1 MRGFI
6 ASITVAA
13 LIVSGFLPTGAGANA
28 GGSGDPK
35 SVAAMRL
42 LANSCAAQK
51 QVAQAVP
58 GSVPDVAPAPSASPS
73 GGPAAPA
80 PPRAPAGPEQLN
92 PPPLATAT
100 PSVTPPPVPT
110 PTAAATASAGPVFVQ
125 RVSPAPSGTP
135 TGTPT
140 AGATAAPS
148 QSLEPSPSPAP
159 LETLG
164 PDQYVVLSDQVTGA
178 NTPGAPADLDGNVN
192 VIYSD
197 GILVADHA
205 HYDGVRYIDLTG
217 HPYIRNRADDSV
229 LHAAS
234 IRFDTITS
242 KAVLLDGSGQT
253 SQGVET
259 GHLFYKARTLTTN
272 ADGKTHGDRAS
283 FTTCERQRAGYHIE
297 AKTLDIFP
305 GDKAVARDAVLYL
318 GGFAVFFLPIL
329 VIPLTHVEGGPGR
342 QTGFLPVI
350 GYSQAEGFYV
360 KARIGFA
367 PSDTY
372 YGYYRIDEETKL
384 GLGLG
389 YVAFFR
395 RKDGKRSV
403 DVNFYR
409 FKSNQGQA
417 DQNNLQIND
426 QENFSRT
433 LRAQFGVNYQGNYA
447 PGVFLP
453 PSYTITGS
461 VVHTGPSESQ
471 SYTFNKY
478 GEGSQQ
484 SSLDLG
490 FIDQRTLSP
499 AVTQGVNVSY
509 TSNTN
514 AYAGAST
521 ASDSLHLN
529 TLTHITTRGV
539 DYDFTIDK
547 TDSTDPS
554 GIDKLPELLVRPHGT
569 LDPGFTL
576 LPITAQFALGEYS
589 EHQPQTTDAA
599 GDTIP
604 GLKTQRAQ
612 AQVTF
617 GPALAHF
624 FGSDFNA
631 SVIATQ
637 DAYGTGDLKAQVQQ
651 NASLT
656 TTLSNHVVNAI
667 TYSEQNSN
675 GPQAE
680 PFKTFDILG
689 GASHQAS
696 DVIRF
701 FNGDI
706 YTLTLEATTLFDRAA
721 QPINYQLNLRPSP
734 RSSLLLGGTWIPGP
748 GNGFPITNVQLIT
761 PLGRGADIEFASNI
775 DWKARGRIES
785 KNIYYRRIIGDCYEL
800 NLAYNQDL
808 KQVTFNVLI
817 LAYPS
822 HSATFGLA
830 TPTSILPG
838 QLNFA
843 TGQ

>member
-1 MRGFI
+1 MPARA
-6 ASITVAA
+6 ASM
-13 LIVSGFLPTGAGANA
+13 AGTSQANA
-28 GGSGDPK
+28 LG
-35 SVAAMRL
+35 L
-42 LANSCAAQK
+42 LSTGCTSAPQI
-51 QVAQAVP
+51 AQAVEGTIP
-58 GSVPDVAPAPSASPS
+58 VSSPSPSPSPS

-80 PPRAPAGPEQLN
+80 PPRAAAGPQQLN
-92 PPPLATAT
+92 PPPLPTTT

-110 PTAAATASAGPVFVQ
+110 PTPSSTASPGPVFVQ
-125 RVSPAPSGTP
+125 RATPQPGASASAGPNPSANPAATPAPT
-135 TGTPT
+135 
-140 AGATAAPS
+140 
-148 QSLEPSPSPAP
+148 
-159 LETLG
+159 ETLG
-164 PDQYVVLSDQVTGA
+164 PNQYVILADDISGA
-178 NTPGAPADLDGNVN
+178 NKVGAPADLNGNVN
-192 VIYSD
+192 VLYAD
-197 GILVADHA
+197 GILVGDHA
-205 HYDGVRYIDLTG
+205 HYDGLRYIDLTG
-217 HPYIRNRADDSV
+217 HPYIRNSADDSI
-229 LHAAS
+229 LHAQS
-234 IRFDTITS
+234 IRFDTLTS
-242 KAVLLDGSGQT
+242 KAVLLNGDGQT

-259 GHLFYKARTLTTN
+259 GHLFYKARTLTTDK
-272 ADGKTHGDRAS
+272 DGVTHGDHAS

-297 AKTLDIFP
+297 AKTLDVFP
-305 GDKAVARDAVLYL
+305 GDKAIARNAVLFL
-318 GGFAVFFLPIL
+318 GGFAVFFLPIV
-329 VIPLTHVEGGPGR
+329 VIPLTHIEGGPGR

-350 GYSQAEGFYV
+350 GYSQTEGFYV
-360 KARIGFA
+360 KAKIGFA

-395 RKDGKRSV
+395 RKDGKRAV

-409 FKSNQGQA
+409 FKSNQGEA

-426 QENFSRT
+426 SENFSRT
-433 LRAQFGVNYQGNYA
+433 LRGQFGVNYQGNYA

-461 VVHTGPSESQ
+461 VVHTGLTESQ

-484 SSLDLG
+484 SSLNLG

-514 AYAGAST
+514 AYAGVSQAIS
-521 ASDSLHLN
+521 SLHFN
-529 TLTHITTRGV
+529 TLTHVTTRGV
-539 DYDFTIDK
+539 DYDLTVDK
-547 TDSTDPS
+547 TESQDPS
-554 GIDKLPELLVRPHGT
+554 GIDKLPELLVRPHGV
-569 LDPGFTL
+569 LDPSFTA
-576 LPITAQFALGEYS
+576 LPITAEIALGEYS
-589 EHQPQTTDAA
+589 EHQEQVINAA
-599 GDTIP
+599 GNTIP
-604 GLKTQRAQ
+604 GLATQRAQ

-624 FGSDFNA
+624 LGSDFNA

-637 DAYGTGDLKAQVQQ
+637 DIYGTGDLKAQVQQ

-656 TTLSNHVVNAI
+656 TTISNHIVNAI

-680 PFKTFDILG
+680 PFKTFDIIG

-696 DVIRF
+696 DVVRI
-701 FNGDI
+701 FNGDV
-706 YTLTLEATTLFDRAA
+706 YTLTLQGSTLFDRAA

-748 GNGFPITNVQLIT
+748 GNGFPITNVQVIT
-761 PLGRGADIEFASNI
+761 PLGRGADIEFAANI

-800 NLAYNQDL
+800 NVAYNQDL

-822 HSATFGLA
+822 HSASFGLA

>member
-1 MRGFI
+1 VRRF
-6 ASITVAA
+6 VAA
-13 LIVSGFLPTGAGANA
+13 IVGFTLIAGSCMPADAIPQTDGPTAL
-28 GGSGDPK
+28 
-35 SVAAMRL
+35 RL
-42 LANSCAAQK
+42 LTSTCQAAGQI
-51 QVAQAVP
+51 AQAVP
-58 GSVPDVAPAPSASPS
+58 GTNEIPSPTPVPSASPS

-80 PPRAPAGPEQLN
+80 PPRAPSGPQQLS
-92 PPPLATAT
+92 PPALPTST

-110 PTAAATASAGPVFVQ
+110 PTPSPAASNGPVFVQ
-125 RVSPAPSGTP
+125 RASPEPSTSPGGVQSPAP
-135 TGTPT
+135 
-140 AGATAAPS
+140 A
-148 QSLEPSPSPAP
+148 PSPA
-159 LETLG
+159 ETLG
-164 PDQYVVLSDQVTGA
+164 PNQYVVLADSISGA
-178 NTPGAPADLDGNVN
+178 NKAGAPADLDGNVN
-192 VIYSD
+192 VIYAD
-197 GILVADHA
+197 GLLVADHA

-217 HPYIRNRADDSV
+217 HPYIRNRADDTI

-234 IRFDTITS
+234 IRFDTLTT
-242 KAVLLDGSGQT
+242 KAVLLDGNGQ
-253 SQGVET
+253 SAQGVET
-259 GHLFYKARTLTTN
+259 GHLYYKARKLTTN
-272 ADGKTHGDRAS
+272 KDGVTHGDHAS
-283 FTTCERQRAGYHIE
+283 FTTCDRQRAGYHIE
-297 AKTLDIFP
+297 AKTLDIYP
-305 GDKAVARDAVLYL
+305 NDRAVAHDAVLYL

-342 QTGFLPVI
+342 ETGFLPII

-360 KARIGFA
+360 KAKIGFA

-384 GLGLG
+384 GIG

-395 RKDGKRSV
+395 RKDGKRAV

-409 FKSNQGQA
+409 FRSNQGQG

-426 QENFSRT
+426 AENWSRT
-433 LRAQFGVNYQGNYA
+433 LRGQFGINYQGNYA

-461 VVHTGPSESQ
+461 VIHTGPAESQ

-478 GEGSQQ
+478 GEGSEQ
-484 SSLDLG
+484 SSLNLG

-499 AVTQGVNVSY
+499 AVTQGVNISY
-509 TSNTN
+509 TGNSN
-514 AYAGAST
+514 AYAGAAQIIDT
-521 ASDSLHLN
+521 FTFN
-529 TLTHITTRGV
+529 TLTHITTSGI
-539 DYDFTIDK
+539 DYDLTFDK
-547 TDSTDPS
+547 TESSEPS

-569 LDPGFTL
+569 LDPGFLL
-576 LPITAQFALGEYS
+576 LPITAQFAVGEYS
-589 EHQPQTTDAA
+589 EHQQQVTDAA
-599 GDTIP
+599 GDTIG
-604 GLKTQRAQ
+604 GLATQRAQ
-612 AQVTF
+612 AQLTF
-617 GPALAHF
+617 GPVLAHF

-651 NASLT
+651 DASLT
-656 TTLSNHVVNAI
+656 TSISNHIVNAI

-680 PFKTFDILG
+680 PFKTFDIIG

-696 DVIRF
+696 DVVRF

-706 YTLTLEATTLFDRAA
+706 YTLTLQSSTLFDRAA
-721 QPINYQLNLRPSP
+721 QPVNYQLNLRPSP
-734 RSSLLLGGTWIPGP
+734 RSSLVVGGTWIPGP

-761 PLGRGADIEFASNI
+761 PFGRGADIEIATNI
-775 DWKARGRIES
+775 DWKARGQLQS

-822 HSATFGLA
+822 HSASFGLGS
-830 TPTSILPG
+830 PQSILPG
-838 QLNFA
+838 QLNYA

>member
-1 MRGFI
+1 M
-6 ASITVAA
+6 
-13 LIVSGFLPTGAGANA
+13 PAGATN
-28 GGSGDPK
+28 
-35 SVAAMRL
+35 VADSRQATALRL
-42 LANSCAAQK
+42 LSAGCERPAL
-51 QVAQAVP
+51 VAQAVP
-58 GSVPDVAPAPSASPS
+58 GTVPSSTPQPSGSPQSGGSAQPSASPTGS
-73 GGPAAPA
+73 GAPG
-80 PPRAPAGPEQLN
+80 PPRAAAGPQQLN
-92 PPPLATAT
+92 PPPLPTAT
-100 PSVTPPPVPT
+100 PGVTPPPVPT
-110 PTAAATASAGPVFVQ
+110 PTPSSTASAGPVFVQ
-125 RVSPAPSGTP
+125 RVTPEPSSSPSATGPASGASPAP
-135 TGTPT
+135 
-140 AGATAAPS
+140 A
-148 QSLEPSPSPAP
+148 
-159 LETLG
+159 ETLG
-164 PDQYVVLSDQVTGA
+164 PNQYVVLADEISGT
-178 NTPGAPADLDGNVN
+178 NKIGAPADLNGNVN
-192 VIYSD
+192 ILYSE

-217 HPYIRNRADDSV
+217 NPYIRNQADDSA
-229 LHAAS
+229 LHAES
-234 IRFDTITS
+234 IRFDTLLS
-242 KAVLLDGSGQT
+242 KAVLLNGTGRT

-259 GHLFYKARTLTTN
+259 GHLFYKARTLTTTGN
-272 ADGKTHGDRAS
+272 GVTHGDHAS
-283 FTTCERQRAGYHIE
+283 FTTCERQRAGYHVE
-297 AKTLDIFP
+297 AKTLDVFP
-305 GDKAVARDAVLYL
+305 GDKAVARSAVLYL
-318 GGFAVFFLPIL
+318 GGFAVFFLPVI

-360 KARIGFA
+360 KAKIGFA

-372 YGYYRIDEETKL
+372 YGYYRVDEETKL

-395 RKDGKRSV
+395 RKDGKRAV

-409 FKSNQGQA
+409 FRSNQGQG
-417 DQNNLQIND
+417 DQNNLQLND
-426 QENFSRT
+426 SENFSRT
-433 LRAQFGVNYQGNYA
+433 LRGQFGVNYQGNYA

-461 VVHTGPSESQ
+461 VVHTGFNESQ

-499 AVTQGVNVSY
+499 AVTQGVNLSY

-514 AYAGAST
+514 AYAGAAT
-521 ASDSLHLN
+521 AIDSFHFN
-529 TLTHITTRGV
+529 TLTHVTTSGI
-539 DYDFTIDK
+539 DYDLTVDK
-547 TDSTDPS
+547 TLSSEQS
-554 GIDKLPELLVRPHGT
+554 GIDKLPELLVRPHGV
-569 LDPGFTL
+569 LDPSFTA

-589 EHQPQTTDAA
+589 EHQPQVIDAA
-599 GDTIP
+599 GNSIP
-604 GLKTQRAQ
+604 GLATQRGQ

-624 FGSDFNA
+624 LGSDFNA

-637 DAYGTGDLKAQVQQ
+637 NLYGTGDQKAQVQQ

-656 TTLSNHVVNAI
+656 TALSSHIVNAI

-680 PFKTFDILG
+680 PFKTFDIIG

-696 DVIRF
+696 DVVRI
-701 FNGDI
+701 FNGDV
-706 YTLTLEATTLFDRAA
+706 YTLTLQGTTLFDRAA

-734 RSSLLLGGTWIPGP
+734 RSSVLLGGTWIPGP
-748 GNGFPITNVQLIT
+748 GNGFPLTNVQVIT
-761 PLGRGADIEFASNI
+761 PLGRGADIEFATNI
-775 DWKARGRIES
+775 DWKARGRLES

-800 NLAYNQDL
+800 NLSYNQDL

-822 HSATFGLA
+822 HSASFGLA

-843 TGQ
+843 SGQ

>member
-1 MRGFI
+1 M
-6 ASITVAA
+6 V
-13 LIVSGFLPTGAGANA
+13 
-28 GGSGDPK
+28 
-35 SVAAMRL
+35 
-42 LANSCAAQK
+42 LA
-51 QVAQAVP
+51 
-58 GSVPDVAPAPSASPS
+58 DDI
-73 GGPAAPA
+73 
-80 PPRAPAGPEQLN
+80 
-92 PPPLATAT
+92 
-100 PSVTPPPVPT
+100 
-110 PTAAATASAGPVFVQ
+110 
-125 RVSPAPSGTP
+125 SGT
-135 TGTPT
+135 
-140 AGATAAPS
+140 
-148 QSLEPSPSPAP
+148 
-159 LETLG
+159 
-164 PDQYVVLSDQVTGA
+164 
-178 NTPGAPADLDGNVN
+178 NKIGAPADLNGNVN
-192 VIYSD
+192 VIYAD

-205 HYDGVRYIDLTG
+205 HFDGVRYIDMTG
-217 HPYIRNRADDSV
+217 NPYIRNRADDSV
-229 LHAAS
+229 LRAES
-234 IRFDTITS
+234 IRFDTLTS
-242 KAVLLDGSGQT
+242 KAVLLNGVGQT

-259 GHLFYKARTLTTN
+259 GHLYYKARTLTTTK
-272 ADGKTHGDRAS
+272 DGVTHGDHAS
-283 FTTCERQRAGYHIE
+283 FTTCDRQRAGYHIE
-297 AKTLDIFP
+297 AKTLDILP
-305 GDKAVARDAVLYL
+305 GDKAVARDAVLFL
-318 GGFAVFFLPIL
+318 GGFAIFFLPL
-329 VIPLTHVEGGPGR
+329 VVIPLTHEEGGPGR

-389 YVAFFR
+389 YVAFFL
-395 RKDGKRSV
+395 RKDGKRAV

-409 FKSNQGQA
+409 FKSNQGLS

-426 QENFSRT
+426 SENFSRT
-433 LRAQFGVNYQGNYA
+433 LRAQFGINYQGNYA

-461 VVHTGPSESQ
+461 IVHTGLTESQ

-484 SSLDLG
+484 SSLNLG

-499 AVTQGVNVSY
+499 AVTQGVNLSY

-514 AYAGAST
+514 AYAGAAT
-521 ASDSLHLN
+521 AIDSLHIN
-529 TLTHITTRGV
+529 TLTHVTTRGL
-539 DYDFTIDK
+539 DYDLTIDK
-547 TDSTDPS
+547 TESGDPS
-554 GIDKLPELLVRPHGT
+554 GIDKLPELLIRPHGV
-569 LDPGFTL
+569 LDPEFLL
-576 LPITAQFALGEYS
+576 LPISAQIALGEYS
-589 EHQPQTTDAA
+589 EHQPQQVTLTQ
-599 GDTIP
+599 TIP
-604 GLKTQRAQ
+604 GLATQRGQ

-617 GPALAHF
+617 GPVLAHF

-637 DAYGTGDLKAQVQQ
+637 DLYGTGDEKAQIQQ
-651 NASLT
+651 NASFT
-656 TTLSNHVVNAI
+656 TTLSNHIVNAI

-680 PFKTFDILG
+680 PFKTFDIIG

-706 YTLTLEATTLFDRAA
+706 YTLTLQASTLFDRAA
-721 QPINYQLNLRPSP
+721 QPINYQLNLRPSLL
-734 RSSLLLGGTWIPGP
+734 SSLVLGGTWIPGP
-748 GNGFPITNVQLIT
+748 GNGFPLTNVQVIT
-761 PLGRGADIEFASNI
+761 RVGRGSDIEFATNV
-775 DWKARGRIES
+775 DWKSRGRLES

-817 LAYPS
+817 LAFPS
-822 HSATFGLA
+822 HSASFGLA

>member
-1 MRGFI
+1 LRKFVAAIAGLALI
-6 ASITVAA
+6 ASTFMPGA
-13 LIVSGFLPTGAGANA
+13 AGATATTDRANA
-28 GGSGDPK
+28 L
-35 SVAAMRL
+35 RL
-42 LANSCAAQK
+42 LNEGCGSAA

-58 GSVPDVAPAPSASPS
+58 GTVPIESPAPSPSPS

-80 PPRAPAGPEQLN
+80 PPHAAAGPQQLN

-110 PTAAATASAGPVFVQ
+110 PTASPTASAGPVLVQ
-125 RVSPAPSGTP
+125 RATPLPTGSPQPNASPAPS
-135 TGTPT
+135 
-140 AGATAAPS
+140 AAPS
-148 QSLEPSPSPAP
+148 PV
-159 LETLG
+159 ETLG
-164 PDQYVVLSDQVTGA
+164 PNQYVVLADTITGA
-178 NTPGAPADLDGNVN
+178 NKPGAPADLSGNVN
-192 VIYSD
+192 VLYAD
-197 GILVADHA
+197 GILVAEHA
-205 HYDGVRYIDLTG
+205 HYDGVRYIDMTG
-217 HPYIRNRADDSV
+217 HPYIRNRADDTI
-229 LHAAS
+229 LHAES
-234 IRFDTITS
+234 IRFDTLTS
-242 KAVLLDGSGQT
+242 KAVLLNGAGQT

-259 GHLFYKARTLTTN
+259 GHLYYKARTLTTGK
-272 ADGKTHGDRAS
+272 DGVTHGYRAS
-283 FTTCERQRAGYHIE
+283 FTTCDRQRAGYHIE
-297 AKTLDIFP
+297 AKTLDVYP
-305 GDKAVARDAVLYL
+305 ADKAVARDAVLFL
-318 GGFAVFFLPIL
+318 GGFAVFFLPIM
-329 VIPLTHVEGGPGR
+329 VIPLTHIEGGPGR

-409 FKSNQGQA
+409 FKSNQGAA

-426 QENFSRT
+426 SENFSRT

-453 PSYTITGS
+453 PSYTVTGS
-461 VVHTGPSESQ
+461 VIHTGLTESQ

-484 SSLDLG
+484 SSLNLG
-490 FIDQRTLSP
+490 FVDQRTLSP

-514 AYAGAST
+514 AYAGA
-521 ASDSLHLN
+521 ASAIDSLHFN
-529 TLTHITTRGV
+529 TLTHVTTRGL
-539 DYDFTIDK
+539 DYDLTIDK
-547 TDSTDPS
+547 TDSADPS
-554 GIDKLPELLVRPHGT
+554 GIDKLPELLIRPHGA
-569 LDPGFTL
+569 LDPTFTA

-589 EHQPQTTDAA
+589 EHQPQAIDAV
-599 GDTIP
+599 GNTSG
-604 GLKTQRAQ
+604 GLATQRGQ

-624 FGSDFNA
+624 LGSDFNA

-637 DAYGTGDLKAQVQQ
+637 DVYGTGDLKAQVQQ

-680 PFKTFDILG
+680 PFKTFDIIG

-696 DVIRF
+696 DVVRF

-706 YTLTLEATTLFDRAA
+706 YTLTLQATTLFDRAA
-721 QPINYQLNLRPSP
+721 EPINYQLNLRPSP
-734 RSSLLLGGTWIPGP
+734 RSSLLIGGTWIPGP
-748 GNGFPITNVQLIT
+748 GNGFPITNVQAIT
-761 PLGRGADIEFASNI
+761 PLGRGADIEFATNV
-775 DWKARGRIES
+775 DWKSRGRLES

-822 HSATFGLA
+822 HSASFGLA

>member
-1 MRGFI
+1 MPAR
-6 ASITVAA
+6 SEN
-13 LIVSGFLPTGAGANA
+13 NA
-28 GGSGDPK
+28 GSDQARIL
-35 SVAAMRL
+35 SL
-42 LANSCAAQK
+42 LGTGCDSPV
-51 QVAQAVP
+51 QVAQAVQ
-58 GSVPDVAPAPSASPS
+58 GTVPVSSPSPSPSPS

-80 PPRAPAGPEQLN
+80 PPRAGAGPEQLN
-92 PPPLATAT
+92 PPPLPTAT
-100 PSVTPPPVPT
+100 PAVTPPPVPT
-110 PTAAATASAGPVFVQ
+110 PTPSSTASPGPVFVK
-125 RVSPAPSGTP
+125 RASPAQSASPSANVSAGP
-135 TGTPT
+135 TVT
-140 AGATAAPS
+140 
-148 QSLEPSPSPAP
+148 PSPA
-159 LETLG
+159 ETLG
-164 PDQYVVLSDQVTGA
+164 PNQYVVLADDISGT
-178 NTPGAPADLDGNVN
+178 NKLGAPADLNGNVN
-192 VIYSD
+192 VLYAD

-205 HYDGVRYIDLTG
+205 HFDGTRYIDLTG
-217 HPYIRNRADDSV
+217 RPYIRNRADDSI
-229 LHAAS
+229 LRAES
-234 IRFDTITS
+234 IRFDTQTS
-242 KAVLLDGSGQT
+242 KAYLLNGTGQT

-259 GHLFYKARTLTTN
+259 GRLYYKARTLTTSAN
-272 ADGKTHGDRAS
+272 GVTHGDRAS
-283 FTTCERQRAGYHIE
+283 FTTCDRQRAGYHVE
-297 AKTLDIFP
+297 AKTLDVYP
-305 GDKAVARDAVLYL
+305 GDKAVARSAVLFL
-318 GGFAVFFLPIL
+318 GGFAVFFLPVI

-360 KARIGFA
+360 KAKIGFA

-395 RKDGKRSV
+395 RKDGKRAV

-409 FKSNQGQA
+409 FKSNQGEA
-417 DQNNLQIND
+417 DQNNLQLND
-426 QENFSRT
+426 SENFSRT

-461 VVHTGPSESQ
+461 VVHTGLAESQ

-484 SSLDLG
+484 SSLNIG
-490 FIDQRTLSP
+490 FVDQRTLSP

-514 AYAGAST
+514 AYAGAAT
-521 ASDSLHLN
+521 AIDSLHFN
-529 TLTHITTRGV
+529 TLTHITTRGI
-539 DYDFTIDK
+539 DYDLTVDK
-547 TDSTDPS
+547 TESDDPS
-554 GIDKLPELLVRPHGT
+554 GIDKLPELLIRPHGA
-569 LDPGFTL
+569 LDPSFL
-576 LPITAQFALGEYS
+576 ALPITAQFALGEYS
-589 EHQPQTTDAA
+589 EHQEQVIDAA
-599 GDTIP
+599 GNTIP
-604 GLKTQRAQ
+604 GLATQRGQ

-637 DAYGTGDLKAQVQQ
+637 NLYGTGDEKAQIQQ

-656 TTLSNHVVNAI
+656 TTISSHIVNAI

-680 PFKTFDILG
+680 PFKTFDIIG

-696 DVIRF
+696 DVVRI
-701 FNGDI
+701 FNGDV
-706 YTLTLEATTLFDRAA
+706 YTLTLQGTTLFDRAA

-734 RSSLLLGGTWIPGP
+734 RSSLLVGGTWIPGP
-748 GNGFPITNVQLIT
+748 GNGFPITNVQVIT
-761 PLGRGADIEFASNI
+761 PLGRGADIEFATNV
-775 DWKARGRIES
+775 DWKSRGRLES

-817 LAYPS
+817 LAFPS
-822 HSATFGLA
+822 HSASFGLA